1 MTNPN
6 KPIGHHWKRNIQ
18 AEVVDDKNKT
28 NAGVIVAKGE
38 WWMER

>member
-6 KPIGHHWKRNIQ
+6 KPIGHHWKKNIQ
-18 AEVVDDKNKT
+18 AVVDDKNKT

-38 WWMER
+38 WWMGR